1 MILVHLNS
9 NIIIHDNQCD
19 QRCQISIAAIINQ
32 KKGDCF
38 DIYEDYIKNINLVMI
53 FKYSA

>member
-53 FKYSA
+53 FK